1 MFGRTNRR
9 AFIAGLGGA
18 AAWPVVARAQPRP
31 LVIGFLFPFTVMS
44 PVMQPYLAAFRQG
57 LQEGGFVEGQNVAI
71 EYRTADGHLDQ
82 LPSLAADLVS
92 THPAVIV
99 AAQLPAALAAK
110 AATNT
115 VPLVFTAGDDPVRTG
130 LVAAINRPG
139 GNATG
144 VNPIVTSLDDK
155 RLALLKE
162 LVPSTKQI
170 AVLLNPKS
178 PDVAVHIAN
187 LRAASR
193 LLEVELSVV
202 HASKESDF
210 EQAFASFNGHEPSAL
225 LIGADPL
232 FSIKVARLIELAARN
247 KLPTMYSLRLDA
259 VAGGLMSYGPNLTDS
274 YRILGQYT
282 ARVLKGE
289 KPSEMPV
296 WQTVNF
302 ELVIN
307 LKTARALGIEVPAA
321 LLARADEVIE

>member
-1 MFGRTNRR
+1 MRR
-9 AFIAGLGGA
+9 REFIAGIGCA
-18 AAWPVVARAQPRP
+18 AAWPLLARAQRSPP
-31 LVIGFLFPFTVMS
+31 VIGLLFPFSLTS
-44 PVMQPYLAAFRQG
+44 PVMQPYLAAFRMG
-57 LQEGGFVEGQNVAI
+57 LQEGGFVEGRNVTI
-71 EYRTADGHLDQ
+71 EYRAADGHLDH
-82 LPSLAADLVS
+82 LPSMAADLVG

-162 LVPSTKQI
+162 LVPSAKQI

-178 PDVAVHIAN
+178 PDIAAHVTN
-187 LRAASR
+187 LRVASR
-193 LLEVELSVV
+193 LLEVELSVI

-210 EQAFASFNGHEPSAL
+210 DQAFASFDEHNPSAL
-225 LIGADPL
+225 LVGADPL
-232 FSIKVARLIELAARN
+232 FSIKVARLIELAAHY

-259 VAGGLMSYGPNLTDS
+259 VAGGLISYGPNLTDS
-274 YRILGQYT
+274 YRILGQS
-282 ARVLKGE
+282 RVLKGE
-289 KPSEMPV
+289 KPSDMPV
-296 WQTVNF
+296 WQTVKF
-302 ELVIN
+302 EL
-307 LKTARALGIEVPAA
+307 LRRTA
-321 LLARADEVIE
+321 ARTPCD